1 MSKAK
6 PTLLEKFAKNYY
18 HPINNSKLLAGLGMI
33 ILNLFSKYVVLDL
46 SKSQEAF
53 IRNTVT
59 REILI
64 FIISFVG
71 TRDLILSLI
80 LTAIFV
86 VLSGTLFNEES
97 KLCIVPEKYRV
108 LHSMVDTNQ
117 DGIISEEELAAAT
130 KILEK
135 ARDAAQKQHN
145 QQKIERKF

>member
-97 KLCIVPEKYRV
+97 KFCVIPEKYKY
-108 LHSMVDTNQ
+108 LHNEVDTNR
-117 DGIISEEELAAAT
+117 DGNISDSEIKKAQE
-130 KILEK
+130 ILYK
-135 ARDAAQKQHN
+135 ANIQKN
-145 QQKIERKF
+145 L

>member
-64 FIISFVG
+64 FTISFVG

-86 VLSGTLFNEES
+86 ILSGTLFNEES
-97 KLCIVPEKYRV
+97 KFCVIPEKYKY
-108 LHSMVDTNQ
+108 LHNEVDTNR
-117 DGIISEEELAAAT
+117 DGNISDSEIKKAQE
-130 KILEK
+130 ILYK
-135 ARDAAQKQHN
+135 ANMQKN
-145 QQKIERKF
+145 L

>member
-18 HPINNSKLLAGLGMI
+18 HPINNSKLLAGLGML

-64 FIISFVG
+64 FTISFVG

-86 VLSGTLFNEES
+86 ILSGTLFNEES
-97 KLCIVPEKYRV
+97 KFCVIPEKYKY
-108 LHSMVDTNQ
+108 LHNEVDTNR
-117 DGIISEEELAAAT
+117 DGNISDSEIKKAQE
-130 KILEK
+130 ILYK
-135 ARDAAQKQHN
+135 ANMQKN
-145 QQKIERKF
+145 L

>member
-1 MSKAK
+1 MGKAK
-6 PTLLEKFAKNYY
+6 PTLLDKLAKNYY

-97 KLCIVPEKYRV
+97 KFCVIPEKYKY
-108 LHSMVDTNQ
+108 LHNEVDANR
-117 DGIISEEELAAAT
+117 DGKISDNEIKKAQE
-130 KILEK
+130 ILYK
-135 ARDAAQKQHN
+135 ANMQG
-145 QQKIERKF
+145 

>member
-1 MSKAK
+1 MGKAK
-6 PTLLEKFAKNYY
+6 PTLLEKLAKNYY

-97 KLCIVPEKYRV
+97 KFCVIPEKYKY
-108 LHSMVDTNQ
+108 LHNEVDANR
-117 DGIISEEELAAAT
+117 DGKISDDEIKKAQE
-130 KILEK
+130 ILYK
-135 ARDAAQKQHN
+135 ANIQG
-145 QQKIERKF
+145 

>member
-64 FIISFVG
+64 FTISFVG

-86 VLSGTLFNEES
+86 ILSGTLFNEES
-97 KLCIVPEKYRV
+97 KFCVIPEKYKY
-108 LHSMVDTNQ
+108 LHNEVDTNQ
-117 DGIISEEELAAAT
+117 DGNISDSEIKKAQEILYKANIQ
-130 KILEK
+130 KIL
-135 ARDAAQKQHN
+135 
-145 QQKIERKF
+145 

>member
-18 HPINNSKLLAGLGMI
+18 DPINNSKLLAGLGMI

-86 VLSGTLFNEES
+86 ILSGTLFNEES
-97 KLCIVPEKYRV
+97 QFCVIPEKYKY
-108 LHSMVDTNQ
+108 LHNEVDANR
-117 DGIISEEELAAAT
+117 DGKISDDEIKKAQE
-130 KILEK
+130 ILYK
-135 ARDAAQKQHN
+135 AN
-145 QQKIERKF
+145 IQKI

>member
-1 MSKAK
+1 MLYNYIMSKAK

-18 HPINNSKLLAGLGMI
+18 DPINNSKLLAGLGMI

-86 VLSGTLFNEES
+86 ILSGTLFNEES
-97 KLCIVPEKYRV
+97 QFCVIPEKYKY
-108 LHSMVDTNQ
+108 LHNEVDANR
-117 DGIISEEELAAAT
+117 DGKISDDEIKKAQE
-130 KILEK
+130 ILYK
-135 ARDAAQKQHN
+135 AN
-145 QQKIERKF
+145 IQKI

>member
-1 MSKAK
+1 MGKAK
-6 PTLLEKFAKNYY
+6 PTLLDKLAKNYY

-97 KLCIVPEKYRV
+97 KFCVIPEKYKY
-108 LHSMVDTNQ
+108 LHNEVDANR
-117 DGIISEEELAAAT
+117 DGKISDDEIKKAQE
-130 KILEK
+130 ILYK
-135 ARDAAQKQHN
+135 ANIQG
-145 QQKIERKF
+145 

>member
-64 FIISFVG
+64 FTISFVG

-97 KLCIVPEKYRV
+97 KFCVIPEKYKY
-108 LHSMVDTNQ
+108 LHNEVDTNR
-117 DGIISEEELAAAT
+117 DGNISDSEIKKAQE
-130 KILEK
+130 ILYK
-135 ARDAAQKQHN
+135 ANIQG
-145 QQKIERKF
+145 

>member
-1 MSKAK
+1 MGKAK
-6 PTLLEKFAKNYY
+6 PTLLDKLAKNYY

-97 KLCIVPEKYRV
+97 KFCVIPEKYKY
-108 LHSMVDTNQ
+108 LHNEVDANR
-117 DGIISEEELAAAT
+117 DGKISDDEIKKAQE
-130 KILEK
+130 ILYK
-135 ARDAAQKQHN
+135 ANMQG
-145 QQKIERKF
+145 

>member
-1 MSKAK
+1 MGKAK
-6 PTLLEKFAKNYY
+6 PTLLEKLAKNYY

-97 KLCIVPEKYRV
+97 KFCVIPEKYKY
-108 LHSMVDTNQ
+108 L
-117 DGIISEEELAAAT
+117 
-130 KILEK
+130 
-135 ARDAAQKQHN
+135 HN
-145 QQKIERKF
+145 QVDANRDGKISDDEIKKAQEILYKANIQG